1 MRCAID
7 AVLTDRELQVSSP
20 RSEKLHKLGEIIL
33 ERVTAGDAE
42 MTLFDNFSAELLG
55 ILKGLLQSTTACRSL
70 SSKREKLWCLF
81 HQARLLTLP
90 EIWERLLRA
99 LDIPYDDDLLQQSA
113 NKELFEMILQAQF
126 SVSTSSQSCAAT
138 SSQSLELPSDE
149 LNALRYACGYVP
161 YALLKRYEK
170 RSSNKYDE
178 FIECLGE
185 MAVHSDVGSE
195 DFLSYTR
202 EWLEKVNR
210 GGLFPLND

>member
-1 MRCAID
+1 M
-7 AVLTDRELQVSSP
+7 SSP

-42 MTLFDNFSAELLG
+42 MTLFDNFSAKLLG

-70 SSKREKLWCLF
+70 SAKREKLWCLF

-90 EIWERLLRA
+90 KIWEILLRA

-149 LNALRYACGYVP
+149 FNALRYACGYVP
-161 YALLKRYEK
+161 YALLKWYEK
-170 RSSNKYDE
+170 RSSNMYE
-178 FIECLGE
+178 R
-185 MAVHSDVGSE
+185 V
-195 DFLSYTR
+195 Y
-202 EWLEKVNR
+202 
-210 GGLFPLND
+210 

>member
-1 MRCAID
+1 MASGMVRCAID

-55 ILKGLLQSTTACRSL
+55 ILKGLLQSTTACRSS

-99 LDIPYDDDLLQQSA
+99 LDIPYDDLLQQSA
-113 NKELFEMILQAQF
+113 NKELFDMILQAQF
-126 SVSTSSQSCAAT
+126 SVFTSSQSCAAT

-149 LNALRYACGYVP
+149 LNAL
-161 YALLKRYEK
+161 
-170 RSSNKYDE
+170 
-178 FIECLGE
+178 
-185 MAVHSDVGSE
+185 
-195 DFLSYTR
+195 
-202 EWLEKVNR
+202 
-210 GGLFPLND
+210 